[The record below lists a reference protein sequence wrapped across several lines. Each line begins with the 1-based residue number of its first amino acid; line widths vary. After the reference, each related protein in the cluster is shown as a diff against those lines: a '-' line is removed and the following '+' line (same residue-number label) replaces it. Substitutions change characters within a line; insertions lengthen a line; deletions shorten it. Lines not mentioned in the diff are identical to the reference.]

1 MTTIIG
7 IQGDGYSV
15 VVADTRISS
24 FDESGS
30 AYQISTLGTGST
42 KMAANGKYFLG
53 AAGDMRAINILHHV
67 FRPPDPPIDGDPRK
81 LDAFIT
87 GKFIP
92 TLRACFDN
100 QGYSPPD
107 GKDKEHSAEQGSS
120 IVVMVN
126 ASIYLIEND
135 YSWTSEASGLYVTG
149 TGAPYALGALQALIS
164 GKELTLQQAKR
175 TALKAIAIASKFD
188 PYTGA
193 PFHANYQETD
203 K

>member
-7 IQGDGYSV
+7 IQGDGFAV
-15 VVADTRISS
+15 VVSDTRISS

-30 AYQISTLGTGST
+30 AYQISTLGPGST
-42 KMAANGKYFLG
+42 KMATNGKYVLG

-67 FRPPDPPIDGDPRK
+67 FRPPEPPIDNDPRK
-81 LDAFIT
+81 LDTFIT

-92 TLRACFDN
+92 ALRACFDN

-126 ASIYLIEND
+126 ACIYLIEND
-135 YSWTSEASGLYVTG
+135 YSWTSEVSGLYVTG
-149 TGAPYALGALQALIS
+149 TGAPYSLGALQALIA
-164 GKELTLQQAKR
+164 GKEITVQQAKR
-175 TALKAIAIASKFD
+175 TALKAIAIAAKFD
-188 PYTGA
+188 PYTGG
-193 PFHANYQETD
+193 PFNTNVQETD

>member
-7 IQGDGYSV
+7 IQGDGFAV

-30 AYQISTLGTGST
+30 AYQISTLGPGTT
-42 KMAANGKYFLG
+42 KMAINGKYVLG

-67 FRPPDPPIDGDPRK
+67 FRPPEPPADAYGRK
-81 LDAFIT
+81 LDTFIT

-92 TLRACFDN
+92 ALRACFDN

-107 GKDKEHSAEQGSS
+107 GKDKDHSAEQGSS

-126 ASIYLIEND
+126 ATIYIIEND
-135 YSWTSEASGLYVTG
+135 YSWTSESSCLYAAG
-149 TGAPYALGALQALIS
+149 TGAPYALGALQALVS

-175 TALKAIAIASKFD
+175 VALKAIAIAAKFD
-188 PYTGA
+188 PYTGS
-193 PFHANYQETD
+193 PFNTNIQETD